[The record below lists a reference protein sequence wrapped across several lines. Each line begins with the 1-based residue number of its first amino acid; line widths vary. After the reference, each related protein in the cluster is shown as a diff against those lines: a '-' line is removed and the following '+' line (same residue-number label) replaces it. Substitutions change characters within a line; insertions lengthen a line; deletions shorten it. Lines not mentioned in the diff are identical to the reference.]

1 MKNGDK
7 KSARNKKD
15 TTVKK
20 IDSRFSPEGKDGEK
34 YLAGGK
40 RVSMRLWHEEP
51 KGEKEPSK
59 RDYETVGYVV
69 SGKAELETEGQTVVL
84 QEGDSWVVPA
94 GAKHHYTII
103 EKFTAIEATSPP
115 FEVHGRDSRNS

>member
-1 MKNGDK
+1 MTNKQK
-7 KSARNKKD
+7 ETENKKD

-20 IDSRFSPEGKDGEK
+20 IDSRFSPTGKDGEK

-40 RVSMRLWHEEP
+40 RVSMRLWEDEA
-51 KGEKEPSK
+51 KGEKESSK

-69 SGKAELETEGQTVVL
+69 SGKAELETEGQTVML
-84 QEGDSWVVPA
+84 QAGDSWVVSA

-103 EKFTAIEATSPP
+103 EKFTAVEATAPP
-115 FEVHGRDSRNS
+115 FEVHGRDE

>member
-1 MKNGDK
+1 MAK
-7 KSARNKKD
+7 NKKEND

-20 IDSRFSPEGKDGEK
+20 IDSRFSPVGKDNEK

-40 RVSMRLWHEEP
+40 KVSMRLWQEES
-51 KGEKEPSK
+51 KGEKESSK

-69 SGKAELETEGQTVVL
+69 SGVAELETEGQTVIL
-84 QEGDSWVVPA
+84 HAGDSWVVPA
-94 GAKHHYTII
+94 GAKHHYTIL

-115 FEVHGRDSRNS
+115 FEVHGRDE